1 LSPFSTYLTGFQVM
15 MTARPLAQPSL
26 GGTSWPWLTCAA
38 EMAALTCPGLLWP
51 GLRRPS
57 VQPRF
62 PRVAT
67 RSAGDLAAVSAA
79 RDFARSTLHRWGL
92 AARGDDVTVVLSELL
107 SNGLRHAR
115 PQPGGWPVRLGLLE
129 IWPGAAVLCAVADPS
144 PAPPVLGQAGYL
156 DESGRGLHVV
166 DELSDRWGYTTT
178 GHRGKVVWAAFGS
191 SRD

>member
-1 LSPFSTYLTGFQVM
+1 M
-15 MTARPLAQPSL
+15 MTAPPLAQPSH
-26 GGTSWPWLTCAA
+26 GGTSWPWLVSAA

-57 VQPRF
+57 AQSRF

-67 RSAGDLAAVSAA
+67 RSAGDLASVAAA
-79 RDFARSTLHRWGL
+79 RGFARSTLQRWGL
-92 AARGDDVTVVLSELL
+92 ASRDDDVTIVVSELL
-107 SNGLRHAR
+107 SNALRHAR

-129 IWPGAAVLCAVADPS
+129 LWPSAAVLCAVADPS
-144 PAPPVLGQAGYL
+144 PAAPVLGQAGSM

-191 SRD
+191 WRC